1 MKQVILVRKDLH
13 MPPGK
18 LAAQCCHASVETV
31 LKSDRDL
38 VDEWKR
44 EGMTK
49 IVLGVNNQEDLT
61 SHLRM
66 AKQAGLVCV
75 LIKDA
80 ARTFFSEPT
89 VTCLGI
95 GPDEDGKIDRV
106 TGHLS
111 ML

>member
-18 LAAQCCHASVETV
+18 LAAQCAHASVETV
-31 LKSDRDL
+31 LKSSKDV

-49 IVLGVNNQEDLT
+49 IVLGVNTQEDLT

-66 AKQAGLVCV
+66 AKQAGLVCA

-80 ARTFFSEPT
+80 GRTFFSEPT
-89 VTCLGI
+89 VTCRGI

-111 ML
+111 IL